1 MWLFINI
8 TKIKRMKKI
17 LLTLGAILFICI
29 STFAQLGTI
38 DPNFNLGSG
47 FGPDIWTGKCETVKQ
62 QQNGKLL
69 VGGSFKTYDDK
80 RSTLHH

>member
-1 MWLFINI
+1 
-8 TKIKRMKKI
+8 MKKT
-17 LLTLGAILFICI
+17 LLTIGIAMLVSAGAF
-29 STFAQLGTI
+29 SQLGTI